1 MLLDL
6 DDIKT
11 LVGEFFNGQYEV
23 KKFLGE
29 GSFAK
34 VYLVKHNYLEDLR
47 AMKIIKEPVSP
58 ATNIK
63 SVFKEVMLAT
73 KLRHE
78 NIISI
83 YDAGIMSTFGQNK
96 KDLAFFV
103 MEYVQGGD
111 LEQYLNSFIKILDD
125 VKNYLEEKG
134 KFNYLKDENVPVLSN
149 GEETILS
156 LDLLKEFKENVDKMD
171 LKKCDV
177 FIEEVKGNN
186 YGMHINESLTKLIQA
201 YEMFDFH
208 TVKLECTNLLSF
220 MIDK

>member
-1 MLLDL
+1 MLLEL
-6 DDIKT
+6 DDIKQ

-47 AMKIIKEPVSP
+47 AMKIIKEPVSQ

-111 LEQYLNSFIKILDD
+111 LEQYLNMILWR
-125 VKNYLEEKG
+125 
-134 KFNYLKDENVPVLSN
+134 
-149 GEETILS
+149 
-156 LDLLKEFKENVDKMD
+156 
-171 LKKCDV
+171 
-177 FIEEVKGNN
+177 
-186 YGMHINESLTKLIQA
+186 
-201 YEMFDFH
+201 
-208 TVKLECTNLLSF
+208 
-220 MIDK
+220 

>member
-1 MLLDL
+1 MLLEL
-6 DDIKT
+6 DDIKQ

-34 VYLVKHNYLEDLR
+34 VYLVEHNYLEDLR

-96 KDLAFFV
+96 KDLAFFCNGV
-103 MEYVQGGD
+103 CTGRRFGAIPE
-111 LEQYLNSFIKILDD
+111 FIH
-125 VKNYLEEKG
+125 
-134 KFNYLKDENVPVLSN
+134 KFRYSD
-149 GEETILS
+149 
-156 LDLLKEFKENVDKMD
+156 
-171 LKKCDV
+171 
-177 FIEEVKGNN
+177 
-186 YGMHINESLTKLIQA
+186 A
-201 YEMFDFH
+201 Y
-208 TVKLECTNLLSF
+208 K
-220 MIDK
+220 